1 MSPYKG
7 YNIATKGDAFME
19 IVPMR
24 DLKNTVHIEELCKD
38 NGKVF
43 VTKNGYGRLVVMD
56 IDYYKSVFE
65 ELEEAKAVYEGL
77 QQMYSGKL
85 KDGIKVME
93 EMKDK
98 FGI

>member
-7 YNIATKGDAFME
+7 YNIAKKGDAFME

-24 DLKNTVHIEELCKD
+24 DLKNTVHIEKLCKD

-98 FGI
+98 YGI

>member
-1 MSPYKG
+1 
-7 YNIATKGDAFME
+7 ME

-56 IDYYKSVFE
+56 IDYYRSIFE

-85 KDGIKVME
+85 KDGDNVNIKFTKM
-93 EMKDK
+93 DRLI
-98 FGI
+98 FTNLDRII